1 MVGKNKILVAEVSK
15 LYQKNPWTAPPKLG
29 DLELDYLTNYSHRR
43 TRSRRRNDLHAAA
56 QVTAQGA
63 VEAVQATQ
71 EARQEPLLL
80 NLSMERTISA
90 TTLVMEGASEPS
102 AELANQEMRDPAT
115 APAAA
120 CSSGSDMEIIDFFAP
135 QPPWKC
141 VKCTF
146 RNQAERHQ
154 CKVCQW
160 SWQAV
165 AKE

>member
-1 MVGKNKILVAEVSK
+1 MVGKNKISVAEVSK

-56 QVTAQGA
+56 QAA
-63 VEAVQATQ
+63 AEAVQATQ
-71 EARQEPLLL
+71 EARHEPLLL
-80 NLSMERTISA
+80 NLSMERTIFA

-154 CKVCQW
+154 CEVCQW